1 MFCIKINNQFMHH
14 CICPV
19 LYVQC
24 ICTMCIQKQEGTTPV
39 MAAVENN
46 SVELLQ
52 LLLAYNADLNQPKV
66 G

>member
-1 MFCIKINNQFMHH
+1 
-14 CICPV
+14 
-19 LYVQC
+19 
-24 ICTMCIQKQEGTTPV
+24 MCIQKQEGTTPV

-66 G
+66 GYYWYNLVGFLLLYSVFLL

>member
-1 MFCIKINNQFMHH
+1 M
-14 CICPV
+14 V
-19 LYVQC
+19 YDLY
-24 ICTMCIQKQEGTTPV
+24 CTICIQKQEGTTPV

-46 SVELLQ
+46 SLELLQ

>member
-1 MFCIKINNQFMHH
+1 
-14 CICPV
+14 
-19 LYVQC
+19 
-24 ICTMCIQKQEGTTPV
+24 MCIHKQEGTTPV